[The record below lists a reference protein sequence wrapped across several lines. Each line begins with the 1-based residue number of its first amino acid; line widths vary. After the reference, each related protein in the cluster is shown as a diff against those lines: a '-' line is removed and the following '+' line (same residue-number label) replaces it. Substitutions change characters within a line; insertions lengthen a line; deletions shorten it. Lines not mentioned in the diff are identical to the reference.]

1 LAETKCVGIYAS
13 DVAQKLNAFQWIDQ
27 NDAPARLDL
36 ALTPTAVYSGQVF
49 DDDGKP
55 VPGARVRLM
64 PQVIT
69 VHTVTT
75 DAVLCETQCDGQGRF
90 KFVSAPTNIIVWP
103 VATPSTEGA
112 FSPERIGKE
121 FVLHA
126 GLDRQNDRLDVSTG
140 VDEEPNQ
147 AVPRQYDSAV
157 EHLADLVRDAHALDA
172 RVLVGI
178 LGDQSDVV
186 EDMWQRLVDRD
197 ETPISGGYLPL
208 RIASGELTIQTA
220 LFSQLKLRP
229 PKPGEMLLI
238 VVDASGGRSGY
249 FSLPIRNR
257 PEVYELGARFLKRNA
272 VARDARKA
280 VAEARA
286 LARDTHRRVWIVDQ
300 DARDS
305 SSVRLSHWLDD
316 QRPLLDRDFVI
327 VKLLGGRDQHI
338 SDVCKDLDL
347 GESPTWFAII
357 DGAGTMLANSEQAEN
372 SFNYPRSADEK
383 RQFRGVLQKTVR
395 TLTPTDVDR
404 LMNSLG
410 N

>member
-1 LAETKCVGIYAS
+1 MRLTGNR
-13 DVAQKLNAFQWIDQ
+13 DVTN
-27 NDAPARLDL
+27 L
-36 ALTPTAVYSGQVF
+36 ALALPSLSRSATACSIRGSAGRRR
-49 DDDGKP
+49 DGAQADSDYDRTRKLKIWG
-55 VPGARVRLM
+55 VPSWWIGR
-64 PQVIT
+64 P
-69 VHTVTT
+69 
-75 DAVLCETQCDGQGRF
+75 DGFIF
-90 KFVSAPTNIIVWP
+90 KRTAP
-103 VATPSTEGA
+103 S
-112 FSPERIGKE
+112 
-121 FVLHA
+121 
-126 GLDRQNDRLDVSTG
+126 
-140 VDEEPNQ
+140 
-147 AVPRQYDSAV
+147 
-157 EHLADLVRDAHALDA
+157 
-172 RVLVGI
+172 
-178 LGDQSDVV
+178 
-186 EDMWQRLVDRD
+186 
-197 ETPISGGYLPL
+197 
-208 RIASGELTIQTA
+208 
-220 LFSQLKLRP
+220 
-229 PKPGEMLLI
+229 
-238 VVDASGGRSGY
+238 
-249 FSLPIRNR
+249 
-257 PEVYELGARFLKRNA
+257 
-272 VARDARKA
+272 RDARKA
-280 VAEARA
+280 VAEART